1 MSLKSSQM
9 DFFYKANMEKS
20 RETRYRHNK
29 DLVED
34 IFAEAR
40 GMFEDL
46 TSTSSDESSC
56 SADSESDD
64 SSENLPQ
71 EFPRVES
78 EDILC

>member
-1 MSLKSSQM
+1 MSLKKFSNG
-9 DFFYKANMEKS
+9 FFYKANMEKS

-46 TSTSSDESSC
+46 TSSSEESSC

-71 EFPRVES
+71 EFPRVE
-78 EDILC
+78 

>member
-1 MSLKSSQM
+1 M

-20 RETRYRHNK
+20 RARRYRHDGHNK

-46 TSTSSDESSC
+46 TSSSEESNC
-56 SADSESDD
+56 SADSKSDD
-64 SSENLPQ
+64 SSENPPQ
-71 EFPRVES
+71 KFPRVEFES
-78 EDILC
+78 EEIL

>member
-1 MSLKSSQM
+1 MSLEKFSNWI
-9 DFFYKANMEKS
+9 FLKANMEKS
-20 RETRYRHNK
+20 RATRYRHNK

-46 TSTSSDESSC
+46 TSSSEESSC

-71 EFPRVES
+71 EFPRVE
-78 EDILC
+78 

>member
-1 MSLKSSQM
+1 MKT
-9 DFFYKANMEKS
+9 NVNPS
-20 RETRYRHNK
+20 RATRYRHNK

-46 TSTSSDESSC
+46 TSSSEESSC
-56 SADSESDD
+56 SADLKSDD